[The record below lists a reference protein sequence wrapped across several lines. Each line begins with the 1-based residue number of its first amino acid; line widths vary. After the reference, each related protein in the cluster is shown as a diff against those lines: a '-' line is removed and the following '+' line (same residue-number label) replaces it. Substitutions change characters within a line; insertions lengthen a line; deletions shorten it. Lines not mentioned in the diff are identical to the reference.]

1 MVNIIN
7 INKQNFWGFSVTF
20 KNETD
25 ILRTTDLGSEYT
37 DNLL

>member
-25 ILRTTDLGSEYT
+25 ILRTADLGSEYT